1 MTQPLAI
8 LQRLCV
14 LVMILTLTMS
24 IKLKKVCLQM
34 ALSTKSL
41 CPNSVCESVY
51 QTILSISESICI
63 CSALI
68 GGGHTG
74 HLVNCEEMKLCKIL
88 GLNVKLKNYESIF
101 SPIMT
106 VKREENLLK
115 CDKCEVRSSR

>member
-41 CPNSVCESVY
+41 CPSSVYESVY
-51 QTILSISESICI
+51 QTILSISESTCI

-88 GLNVKLKNYESIF
+88 GLNVKLENYESIF